1 MKIKLSNKSGY
12 SFKEKFFIA
21 FAPSGGGIISIIVG
35 SSFMKFYTDF
45 IGLSPVTYA
54 LVFTIFS
61 IWNAINDPLIGY
73 WADRRPFVAGKG
85 KYIPLLRWSIPV
97 IAFSTIAMLYASP
110 SWSQTVIAVY
120 LLLGLMIYEA
130 GQTLFGISFRAF
142 HINAF
147 LSMDER
153 TEVQVIQ
160 KYVNMVPAFLGGL
173 LPAWFMT
180 GSFSL
185 RTVSIIYT
193 AGILLGSLLTLFCV
207 RFMKERPEFYA
218 HMEVADGI
226 KSFFSLMLELFKN
239 RAFLVFVISLFLI
252 QGVTGS
258 YFNAYLYYMDNVLE
272 VSGIW
277 SVIPDVAT
285 GIVQIILY
293 PFIVIAVAKWGSR
306 DTLSVGLII
315 AVLGHAMLTFIN
327 SYWMAVAAYAI
338 MFVGYATQF
347 ATSGPLEGILIDHI
361 EKVSGKRQPGVVRGI
376 MAVLMVPAGTV
387 QVMIFSTLLT
397 ISGYDGSVKSQAP
410 EVVSA
415 IKIGTGIIPAAFLVI
430 GILLLR
436 LFPIGKKEEV
446 AIEAYVEEKHRAN
459 RE

>member
-1 MKIKLSNKSGY
+1 MKITLSNKSGY

-21 FAPSGGGIISIIVG
+21 LAPSGGGIVSIIVG

-61 IWNAINDPLIGY
+61 IWNALNDPLIGY
-73 WADRRPFVAGKG
+73 WADRRPFVVGKG
-85 KYIPLLRWSIPV
+85 KYIPLLRWSIPI
-97 IAFSTIAMLYASP
+97 IAFSTITMLYASP

-120 LLLGLMIYEA
+120 LLLGLMVYEA

-160 KYVNMVPAFLGGL
+160 KYVNMLPAFLGGL

-185 RTVSIIYT
+185 RTVSLIYT
-193 AGILLGSLLTLFCV
+193 VGIILGSLLTLFCV

-218 HMEVADGI
+218 HMEVADGL
-226 KSFFSLMLELFKN
+226 KSFFTLMLDLIKN
-239 RAFLVFVISLFLI
+239 RAFLIFVISLFLI

-277 SVIPDVAT
+277 SVLPDVAT

-293 PFIVIAVAKWGSR
+293 PFIVIAVSKWGSR
-306 DTLSVGLII
+306 DTLSVGLIV
-315 AVLGHAMLTFIN
+315 AVLGHSMLTFIN
-327 SYWMAVAAYAI
+327 SYWMTVVAYAV
-338 MFVGYATQF
+338 MFVGYSAQF

-397 ISGYDGSVKSQAP
+397 VSGYDGSVKSQAP
-410 EVVSA
+410 EVVEA
-415 IKIGTGIIPAAFLVI
+415 IKIGAGIIPAAFLVI
-430 GILLLR
+430 GVILLR
-436 LFPIGKKEEV
+436 FFPIGKKEEII
-446 AIEAYVEEKHRAN
+446 IEGYVEGKHRSSG
-459 RE
+459 E